1 MKQMPST
8 VMGWMQGKAGQ
19 MRKIGTVVGV
29 RRYEVE
35 IGDSKYPVEQPTMM
49 YVNAVDNREA
59 RKRIHEALR
68 KDGWKR
74 EDYCILSVRLALQAL
89 LHTKVRTRHTR
100 AAGRIYLV
108 GSQ

>member
-1 MKQMPST
+1 L
-8 VMGWMQGKAGQ
+8 
-19 MRKIGTVVGV
+19 RKTDTVVGL

-35 IGDSKYPVEQPTMM
+35 IGDSKHPVEQPSVM

-74 EDYCILSVRLALQAL
+74 EDYRILSVRLEV
-89 LHTKVRTRHTR
+89 KKCG
-100 AAGRIYLV
+100 GRP
-108 GSQ
+108 

>member
-1 MKQMPST
+1 
-8 VMGWMQGKAGQ
+8 
-19 MRKIGTVVGV
+19 MRKIDTVVDL

-35 IGDSKYPVEQPTMM
+35 IGDSKFPTKTVM
-49 YVNAVDNREA
+49 YVNAVDSREA

-74 EDYCILSVRLALQAL
+74 EDYRILWVRLTVRAL
-89 LHTKVRTRHTR
+89 LHTKVRTRQTR
-100 AAGRIYLV
+100 VAGCIYLV

>member
-1 MKQMPST
+1 
-8 VMGWMQGKAGQ
+8 
-19 MRKIGTVVGV
+19 MRKTDTVVGV

-35 IGDSKYPVEQPTMM
+35 IGDSKYPVETVM

-74 EDYCILSVRLALQAL
+74 EDYRILSVRLEV
-89 LHTKVRTRHTR
+89 KK
-100 AAGRIYLV
+100 
-108 GSQ
+108 